1 VSFVT
6 LQTGLSGLR
15 TSQVAVDTASHNV
28 ANASTVGYTRQR
40 VATSTGHTYVSR
52 DGQVGTGVKVDD
64 IVRLRDTFL
73 DTRVRE
79 SVGAFMSHDRRS
91 VSLQRLE
98 VVYGEP
104 DDGIT
109 EPLNELW
116 ARFEDLALDPANPA
130 NRTIVLSQLDELT
143 SRIRDIAAASE
154 ALRTDTASS
163 HELLV
168 SETQELLTQVA
179 TINEAVQNR
188 PPDEISNT
196 LLDDRD
202 RHLDRLAELVGA
214 TSTAQADGSVTVHL
228 GSETLVAGTTA
239 SSVTA
244 ASNGVQVNSTTVP
257 YSAYSGELAGA
268 QAVLLEDIPA
278 VQASL
283 EDFVS
288 QLADAI
294 NSQNAAGFTED
305 GSAGG
310 SLLSFTSGDA
320 AGTIALMA
328 ITIDDLAL
336 QGTATSGRHDSTNAT
351 ALADLRTATR
361 GDGRTHDDALRTTVV
376 SIGAR
381 VATANRS
388 AASAA
393 EVATNAEVN
402 RTSVHG
408 VSLDEEMVS
417 LVQYQRALE
426 ANSRM
431 MTAADEML
439 DQIINRMGVVGR

>member
-15 TSQVAVDTASHNV
+15 TSQVAVDTTSHNV

-154 ALRTDTASS
+154 ALRTDTANS
-163 HELLV
+163 HGLLV
-168 SETQELLTQVA
+168 SETQELLTH
-179 TINEAVQNR
+179 EAVQNR
-188 PPDEISNT
+188 PANEISNT

-228 GSETLVAGTTA
+228 GSETLVAGTAPSSITPA
-239 SSVTA
+239 SG
-244 ASNGVQVNSTTVP
+244 GVQVNSVTVP

-268 QAVLLEDIPA
+268 QTTLLEDIPA
-278 VQASL
+278 IQASL

-351 ALADLRTATR
+351 ALADLRTTTR

-388 AASAA
+388 ASSAA